1 MVSNLPYILIAYAT
15 KKICLCKDSL
25 LHFLNIQTKLHKVI
39 AHFYRLN
46 YNSCSVI
53 CGFVFW
59 KFLIKKIINQG
70 KNIYLFFSKLE
81 EKRKGNFL
89 KISSRIHKYNKNLY
103 IFNPPPHPKKKKK
116 TPTNF
121 LYNIFSKTTFL
132 YLSII
137 FPTNKQLPHI
147 TPFFV
152 TDNLFV
158 AQGMQVTAGAK
169 LHERCKASN
178 SAWSLGKKGWMVQH
192 LPLHLHSL
200 HLLLLLHQGLFV
212 HHLHRVD
219 VTCIL
224 KSLY

>member
-1 MVSNLPYILIAYAT
+1 MSYILIAYAT

-70 KNIYLFFSKLE
+70 KNIYHFLSKLE
-81 EKRKGNFL
+81 EKRKGNFF

-103 IFNPPPHPKKKKK
+103 IFNPQKKKKK

-121 LYNIFSKTTFL
+121 LYNIFSQTAFL
-132 YLSII
+132 SLSII
-137 FPTNKQLPHI
+137 FLTNKRLPHI

-169 LHERCKASN
+169 LHDNATEMQGFKLGVELRQKRVDGPASSSPSPLSAPSSSPRPLCPPPSSRRC
-178 SAWSLGKKGWMVQH
+178 
-192 LPLHLHSL
+192 HLHFKK
-200 HLLLLLHQGLFV
+200 FV
-212 HHLHRVD
+212 LVFS
-219 VTCIL
+219 IF
-224 KSLY
+224 